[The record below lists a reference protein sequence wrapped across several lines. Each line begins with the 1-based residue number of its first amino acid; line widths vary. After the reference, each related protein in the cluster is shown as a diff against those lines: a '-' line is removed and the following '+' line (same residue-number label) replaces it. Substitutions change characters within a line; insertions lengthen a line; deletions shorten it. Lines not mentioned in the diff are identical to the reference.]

1 MYRII
6 HSFLLALAAV
16 VAVSLLVAPQP
27 AWTTTEAAP
36 PLTVTPPGPSAP
48 LGGGGGIG
56 PGSLCGAAVTTTDID
71 PECFDVCRDELR
83 RCLAAARSPSDS
95 DWCSHEHGNCEN
107 ECVYG
112 QELDPDNPWFGD
124 RNPWPG
130 SGAEEECETPTDPGC
145 GNLRNHLG
153 PSEDT
158 DPLDGAESPR
168 RRPHLF

>member
-36 PLTVTPPGPSAP
+36 PLAVTPPGPSAP

-56 PGSLCGAAVTTTDID
+56 PGSLCGATVTTTDLD
-71 PECFDVCRDELR
+71 PECFRDCEVEWR
-83 RCLAAARSPSDS
+83 RCRNAARDRYENRR
-95 DWCSHEHGNCEN
+95 CSEEHAMCEVK
-107 ECVYG
+107 CLAG
-112 QELDPDNPWFGD
+112 DADPDNPWFGD

-130 SGAEEECETPTDPGC
+130 SGAEEECETPADPGC